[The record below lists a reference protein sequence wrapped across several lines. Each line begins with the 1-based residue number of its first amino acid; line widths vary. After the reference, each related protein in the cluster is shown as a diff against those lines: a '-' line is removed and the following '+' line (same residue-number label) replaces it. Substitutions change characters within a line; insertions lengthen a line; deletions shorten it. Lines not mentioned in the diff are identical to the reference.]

1 MLTEVQEAV
10 VQGLVVLVIQE
21 AQVTHLLLVR
31 LKEKTV
37 VMEALILKD
46 KLVEVEVLLLLVLVL
61 QIVEALQVME
71 VQV

>member
-61 QIVEALQVME
+61 QIVEPLQVME